1 MLEDRVEPL
10 CLRGHAYHRI
20 GQKRQDDWM
29 SGYLE
34 AFHRVCNVNKSM
46 VDVSGAGLAARGNL
60 GPRYKVTLNQNSTS
74 SRFHVFGN
82 EPSPGGH

>member
-20 GQKRQDDWM
+20 GQKRQDDWT

-34 AFHRVCNVNKSM
+34 AFHRVCNVNESM

-60 GPRYKVTLNQNSTS
+60 GL
-74 SRFHVFGN
+74 
-82 EPSPGGH
+82 